1 MVDLGPV
8 PALLGIAALVAAV
21 FVSIF
26 WARRTAGASTHWRLA
41 LTVFTLFLTFD
52 LVLFGAFTRLT
63 DSGLG
68 CPDWPGCYGTASP
81 LAAHADIAEAEA
93 AMPGGPVTH
102 GKAWIEMVHRYL
114 ASGVGALITLL
125 AVAACLPAGRR
136 HRMGMGLPLLTL
148 FWVCVQGAFGA
159 LTVTLKLQPIIVSLH
174 LLGAYALLALLTLQ
188 VRHLGDQ
195 NGMAASDSGLR
206 PWLWLGLVA
215 LLCQASLGAWVSTNY
230 AVLVCS
236 DFPTCHGVW
245 WPDMDFA
252 PAYTLWRPLGMGP
265 DGAPLSLKAMT
276 AIHMTHRVGAAVLL
290 VILSALVWRLR
301 REPAMQVPA
310 RWLAAL
316 LALQI
321 ATGLSNVVLG
331 WPLLAAVLH
340 TGGAGALLVVLVWLL
355 SGSPRVA
362 AAID

>member
-1 MVDLGPV
+1 MDFGPV

-21 FVSIF
+21 FLSIF
-26 WARRTAGASTHWRLA
+26 WARRAAGAVTPWRLG

-81 LAAHADIAEAEA
+81 LAAHADITQAEAT
-93 AMPGGPVTH
+93 MPGGPVTH

-114 ASGVGALITLL
+114 ASGVGALITVL

-136 HRMGMGLPLLTL
+136 HRMGIGLPLLTL

-159 LTVTLKLQPIIVSLH
+159 FTVTLKLQPVIVSLH
-174 LLGAYALLALLTLQ
+174 LLGAYALLALLTMQ
-188 VRHLGDQ
+188 VRHLGNAQ
-195 NGMAASDSGLR
+195 STAAPGSGLR
-206 PWLWLGLVA
+206 PWLWLGLGAV
-215 LLCQASLGAWVSTNY
+215 LLQASLGAWVSTNY
-230 AVLVCS
+230 AVLICS
-236 DFPTCHGVW
+236 DFPTCRGSW
-245 WPDMDFA
+245 WPNMDFA

-265 DGAPLSLKAMT
+265 DGMPLSLEALT
-276 AIHMTHRVGAAVLL
+276 AIHMAHRVGAAVLL
-290 VILSALVWRLR
+290 VVMLGLLWRLGKESSMR
-301 REPAMQVPA
+301 MPA
-310 RWLAAL
+310 RWLSAL

-340 TGGAGALLVVLVWLL
+340 TGGAGALLVLFVWLL
-355 SGSPRVA
+355 SGAPRVV

>member
-1 MVDLGPV
+1 
-8 PALLGIAALVAAV
+8 
-21 FVSIF
+21 
-26 WARRTAGASTHWRLA
+26 
-41 LTVFTLFLTFD
+41 
-52 LVLFGAFTRLT
+52 
-63 DSGLG
+63 
-68 CPDWPGCYGTASP
+68 
-81 LAAHADIAEAEA
+81 
-93 AMPGGPVTH
+93 
-102 GKAWIEMVHRYL
+102 MVHRYL
-114 ASGVGALITLL
+114 ASGVGALITFL
-125 AVAACLPAGRR
+125 AMAACLPAGRR
-136 HRMGMGLPLLTL
+136 HRMGIGLPLLTL

-174 LLGAYALLALLTLQ
+174 LLGAYGLLSLLTIQ
-188 VRHLGDQ
+188 VRRLGD
-195 NGMAASDSGLR
+195 SDANDLPSAGLR

-215 LLCQASLGAWVSTNY
+215 LLLQASLGAWVSTNY

-236 DFPTCHGVW
+236 DFPTCHGSW

-265 DGAPLSLKAMT
+265 DGTPLSLEAMT

-310 RWLAAL
+310 RWLSAL

>member
-1 MVDLGPV
+1 MVDLEPV
-8 PALLGIAALVAAV
+8 LSLFGIAALVAAV
-21 FVSIF
+21 FLAIF
-26 WARRTAGASTHWRLA
+26 WLRRAAGVRTPWPLA

-81 LAAHADIAEAEA
+81 LAAHADITQAEAE
-93 AMPGGPVTH
+93 MPGGPVTH

-114 ASGVGALITLL
+114 ASGVGALIALL
-125 AVAACLPAGRR
+125 AVVACWPGGRR
-136 HRMGMGLPLLTL
+136 HPMGIGLPLFTL
-148 FWVCVQGAFGA
+148 LWVCVQGAFGA

-174 LLGAYALLALLTLQ
+174 LLGAYGLLALLTMQ
-188 VRHLGDQ
+188 VRHLGDS
-195 NGMAASDSGLR
+195 NAMGMPGAGLR

-215 LLCQASLGAWVSTNY
+215 VLLQASLGAWVSTNY

-265 DGAPLSLKAMT
+265 DGAPLSLAAMT
-276 AIHMTHRVGAAVLL
+276 AIHMTHRVGAALLL
-290 VILSALVWRLR
+290 VILLALLWRIR
-301 REPAMQVPA
+301 KESAMQVPA
-310 RWLAAL
+310 RWLGAL

-340 TGGAGALLVVLVWLL
+340 TGGAGALVVVLVWML
-355 SGSPRVA
+355 SGSQRAV

>member
-1 MVDLGPV
+1 MDFGPV
-8 PALLGIAALVAAV
+8 PALLGIAALVAAL
-21 FVSIF
+21 FLSIF
-26 WARRTAGASTHWRLA
+26 WARRASGARTPWRLA

-52 LVLFGAFTRLT
+52 LVLFGSFTRLT

-81 LAAHADIAEAEA
+81 LAAHAEIAEAEA

-136 HRMGMGLPLLTL
+136 HRLGMGLPLLTL

-159 LTVTLKLQPIIVSLH
+159 FTVTLKLQPIIVSLH

-215 LLCQASLGAWVSTNY
+215 LLLQASLGAWVSTNY

-265 DGAPLSLKAMT
+265 DGAPLSLEAMT

-290 VILSALVWRLR
+290 VILSAVAWRLR
-301 REPAMQVPA
+301 REPVMRVSA
-310 RWLAAL
+310 RWLSAL

-340 TGGAGALLVVLVWLL
+340 TGGAGALLVLLVWLF
-355 SGSPRVA
+355 SGIPRAA

>member
-1 MVDLGPV
+1 MDFGPV
-8 PALLGIAALVAAV
+8 PALLGIAAWVAAV
-21 FVSIF
+21 FLSIF
-26 WARRTAGASTHWRLA
+26 WARRRAGAVTPWRLA

-81 LAAHADIAEAEA
+81 LAAHADITQAES

-114 ASGVGALITLL
+114 ASGVGALITVL

-136 HRMGMGLPLLTL
+136 HRMGIGLSLLTL

-159 LTVTLKLQPIIVSLH
+159 FTVTLKLQPIIVSLH

-188 VRHLGDQ
+188 VRHLGGGQ
-195 NGMAASDSGLR
+195 ASAAPGPGLR
-206 PWLWLGLVA
+206 PWLWFGLGAV
-215 LLCQASLGAWVSTNY
+215 LLQACLGAWVSTNY

-236 DFPTCHGVW
+236 DFPTCRGSW

-265 DGAPLSLKAMT
+265 DGTPLSLEALT
-276 AIHMTHRVGAAVLL
+276 AIHMAHRVGAAGLLL
-290 VILSALVWRLR
+290 VMLGLLWRLGKESSMR
-301 REPAMQVPA
+301 VPA
-310 RWLAAL
+310 RWLSAL

-340 TGGAGALLVVLVWLL
+340 TGGAGALLVLFVWLL
-355 SGSPRVA
+355 SGVPRVA